1 MKDMEKV
8 LQSKEKE
15 WEVKVK
21 EVDELKSDVERLE
34 WLLKSKQS
42 YIDDLQPI
50 LREYKEYC
58 KRSIGVRNTH

>member
-1 MKDMEKV
+1 MKDIEKV

-21 EVDELKSDVERLE
+21 EVNELKSDVERLE
-34 WLLKSKQS
+34 RLLKSKQS
-42 YIDDLQPI
+42 YIDGLQPI

-58 KRSIGVRNTH
+58 KRSIGVRTH